1 MYDVSCLN
9 DTSALSEREVRF
21 VTFANVIVHL
31 LTEHPTPGCWV
42 LVALGVPRACGG
54 HVGRALGA
62 AEPRVCP
69 ELTRSLLT
77 SRPRPCVTWGLGDAP
92 AFTEFLER

>member
-42 LVALGVPRACGG
+42 LVALGVPRACGMPAGAMWDERWALRSPECARSSRAACSPHGPG
-54 HVGRALGA
+54 HV
-62 AEPRVCP
+62 
-69 ELTRSLLT
+69 
-77 SRPRPCVTWGLGDAP
+77 
-92 AFTEFLER
+92 